1 MHGDHDRRSRMR
13 TITLLATTL
22 LLSIPTAAGAV
33 PPKSDGVDRPGPYCP
48 KRTDQSPREG
58 KRFDASRLEGKT
70 LRDARRLAR
79 KHQCS
84 VRVVR
89 LNGAPLVIT
98 DDFSSDRIN
107 VSVVGGRVKRAVGV
121 F

>member
-1 MHGDHDRRSRMR
+1 MR

-70 LRDARRLAR
+70 LGRARKLAR
-79 KHQCS
+79 DHQCS

-89 LNGAPLVIT
+89 LDGQPLPVT
-98 DDFSSDRIN
+98 DDFIPSRIN
-107 VSVVGGRVKRAVGV
+107 VSVVGSRVKRVVGI